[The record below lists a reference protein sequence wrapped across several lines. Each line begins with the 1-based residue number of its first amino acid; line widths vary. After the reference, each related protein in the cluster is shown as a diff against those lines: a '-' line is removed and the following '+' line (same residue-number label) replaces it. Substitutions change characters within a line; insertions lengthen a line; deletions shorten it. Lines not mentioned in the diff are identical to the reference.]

1 MAFFKDLLVFDLEPL
16 DDGRM
21 FDEVKVAVVVV
32 DVDDALHK
40 RHSTLKVASVVRHA
54 RRFGVLERRNKLHVL
69 GIDTLTMHFR
79 ICQLSVLF
87 LWQNVNKTS
96 MF

>member
-40 RHSTLKVASVVRHA
+40 RHSTLKVGVVGHPK
-54 RRFGVLERRNKLHVL
+54 RFGILENNLKFNAIYALH
-69 GIDTLTMHFR
+69 DTLKNT
-79 ICQLSVLF
+79 LP
-87 LWQNVNKTS
+87 
-96 MF
+96 